1 MTNEQ
6 SIKNQLKITNV
17 IYLSLAIGLMLFFII
32 VIYLMKN
39 KSIIPLQNLDS
50 VFTIVV
56 PLFGLMMMF
65 LSRFL
70 FNKLI
75 VKFSESEDLGQKIIH
90 YRTAKIISWAL
101 IEGASFLALV
111 AALLTLNYLYI
122 AVFILLF
129 GFFLLSRPSKESLVK
144 DLRLSS
150 NESDK
155 IFKS

>member
-1 MTNEQ
+1 
-6 SIKNQLKITNV
+6 
-17 IYLSLAIGLMLFFII
+17 
-32 VIYLMKN
+32 
-39 KSIIPLQNLDS
+39 
-50 VFTIVV
+50 
-56 PLFGLMMMF
+56 MF

-70 FNKLI
+70 FNKMIANL
-75 VKFSESEDLGQKIIH
+75 SENEDLGQKIIH

-101 IEGASFLALV
+101 IDGASFLALV

>member
-1 MTNEQ
+1 MADEQ

-17 IYLSLAIGLMLFFII
+17 IYITLAIGLILFFMI
-32 VIYLMKN
+32 VMYLMEN
-39 KSIIPLQNLDS
+39 QSITTVQKLDS
-50 VFTIVV
+50 FFTIVI
-56 PLFGLMMMF
+56 PLFGLLMMY

-70 FNKLI
+70 FNKMIAKLS
-75 VKFSESEDLGQKIIH
+75 VDADLSQKIVQ

-122 AVFILLF
+122 AVLIFLF
-129 GFFLLSRPSKESLVK
+129 GYFLLSRPSKESFIK
-144 DLRLSS
+144 DLHLTS
-150 NESDK
+150 EQSDK